1 MLRIDWKRGEIPRD
15 YEDGYLELV
24 RLLTEAAGLEQ
35 SLMVAY
41 LYALFSLKE
50 KYRPVRGDLGDRAYL
65 EHSPAGRGGT
75 DVLFEK
81 ETFLAVALEEMQHLS
96 IVNLC
101 LVDLGAAPNFTPHVF
116 PFSSD
121 LYPFDIELRSIDRYA
136 AATYLWI
143 EADDCALSL
152 DPACKGRSEPEKFIK
167 GVRRVLR
174 RSARFRELEIDVQ
187 TPNHVGSLYRRI
199 VKQMQEVASDP
210 PNFLPTDLPWGE
222 WEAKMN
228 WILHQGEI
236 THYKFF
242 RGIYTGKAFKNTKV
256 WRLDPTDPDYPCLTF
271 TRQTAYTGR
280 KNTIQNPDARRLA
293 WLSNLHYWII
303 LCLLDSGY
311 RGAELKLRYKA
322 IDNMTIGL
330 WHLGRHLSQAFSIGL
345 PFDQMGPQY
354 RLGRTPE
361 MDLRIIVLLIKEAQ
375 RKANDLKNAN
385 LLPDGYDLR
394 LFDITLEGLPA

>member
-1 MLRIDWKRGEIPRD
+1 MLRIDWRTGEIPLD
-15 YEDGYLELV
+15 YEDGYLQLI
-24 RLLTEAAGLEQ
+24 RLLTEAAGLEH

-50 KYRPVRGDLGDRAYL
+50 KYRAVRGDLGEGGYL

-75 DVLFEK
+75 EVLFEK

-96 IVNLC
+96 IANLC
-101 LVDLGAAPNFTPHVF
+101 LVDLCAAPNFTPHVF

-152 DPACKGRSEPEKFIK
+152 DPACQGRSEPERFIR
-167 GVRRVLR
+167 GVRRLLR
-174 RSARFRELEIDVQ
+174 RGSPRFRELELVVQ
-187 TPNHVGSLYRRI
+187 TPNHIGSLYRTI
-199 VKQMQEVASDP
+199 VKQLQSVAEKP
-210 PNFLPTDLPWGE
+210 PKFLPADLPWGE

-242 RGIYTGKAFKNTKV
+242 RGIYTGKAFKNTRI
-256 WRLDPTDPDYPCLTF
+256 WRLKPTDPDYPCHTF
-271 TRQTAYTGR
+271 TRQTAYTGH
-280 KNTIQNPDARRLA
+280 KNTIQHPDARRLA

-303 LCLLDSGY
+303 LSLLDAGY
-311 RGAELKLRYKA
+311 RGTGLSLRYKA
-322 IDNMTIGL
+322 INNMTMGL
-330 WHLGRHLSQAFSIGL
+330 WHLGRHLAETFSIGL
-345 PFDQMGPQY
+345 PFDQMGLQY

-361 MDLRIIVLLIKEAQ
+361 MDLRIIVLLVKEAH
-375 RKANDLKNAN
+375 RKAQSLAN
-385 LLPDGYDLR
+385 LLPAGYDLR
-394 LFDITLEGLPA
+394 LFEMTLDGLPA